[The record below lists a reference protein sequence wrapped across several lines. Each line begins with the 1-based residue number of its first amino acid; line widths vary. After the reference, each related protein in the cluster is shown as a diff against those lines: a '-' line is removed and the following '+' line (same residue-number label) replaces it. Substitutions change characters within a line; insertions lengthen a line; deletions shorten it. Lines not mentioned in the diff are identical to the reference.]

1 MRHAEEL
8 ILEGFMMDVAPT
20 DEIINTHS
28 SFVA

>member
-8 ILEGFMMDVAPT
+8 ILEGFMMDVAST
-20 DEIINTHS
+20 DEVINKHS